1 MLAGAGGATRGATIS
16 AGALSAFDATF
27 ESASLTDGDASVV
40 ATATGAGAAW
50 SAVATGF

>member
-1 MLAGAGGATRGATIS
+1 MLAGAGGAARGATIS
-16 AGALSAFDATF
+16 AGARSAFDTTF

-40 ATATGAGAAW
+40 TTATGAGAAW